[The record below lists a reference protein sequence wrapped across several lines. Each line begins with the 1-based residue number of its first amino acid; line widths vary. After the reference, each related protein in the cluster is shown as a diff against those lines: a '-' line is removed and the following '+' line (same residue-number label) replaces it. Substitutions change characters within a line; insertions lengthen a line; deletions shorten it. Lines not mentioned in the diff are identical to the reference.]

1 MFDYYVKLR
10 HNAFAAPAIP
20 VIIVCDKFVTGMY
33 SLLRCVNNTHVL
45 LRGGINLTCKSALST
60 QWHARKGF
68 WALPHN

>member
-33 SLLRCVNNTHVL
+33 SLEMRKQYA
-45 LRGGINLTCKSALST
+45 RPFEGGN
-60 QWHARKGF
+60 
-68 WALPHN
+68 